1 MPVIS
6 GFPGFRF
13 MQNAAVRTGLCTG
26 VGLTLVFATWVLTAN
41 RVPFLEPWGMER
53 NIVAIALLVFFACI
67 PVMRFYHSPS
77 ELLSSG
83 LLGWAILTLTYW
95 VFSVLFSLLEEFYSV
110 VHVLALGIVSY
121 LVFATLSWIG
131 TMIWRARAT
140 SSHLH
145 H

>member
-1 MPVIS
+1 MLVIS

-13 MQNAAVRTGLCTG
+13 MHSAAVRIGLCTG
-26 VGLTLVFATWVLTAN
+26 LGLTLVFAAWILTAYHA
-41 RVPFLEPWGMER
+41 PFLEPWGMER
-53 NIVAIALLVFFACI
+53 NIIAVALLVFFACI

-77 ELLSSG
+77 ELVSSG
-83 LLGWAILTLTYW
+83 LLGWAILTSAYW

-131 TMIWRARAT
+131 TMIWRVRAT